1 MFVNKYNIQ
10 WQLTRTNLKKIK
22 NIEEKFLILEEF
34 YNKNFNLQNKT
45 RIINWI
51 KGLIIT
57 KKYNNILNEKLK
69 FYKKTN
75 PIIQI
80 EENNFI
86 LISDSKKIEIY
97 KDLYKRNIKW
107 LKNGYINKDLN
118 DFLLSLY
125 NSILLKEKIV
135 KFNNKILNEIN
146 YIKENNIKNKYKIM
160 KKLFILLISVSLFSC
175 TNNSNVKHFGGKN
188 ELKLKTNEKLIN
200 ITWKEN
206 NMWILTEDTLSHL
219 KYFREKSE
227 FFFMEGEVIIK

>member
-57 KKYNNILNEKLK
+57 KKYNNFLNEKLK

-146 YIKENNIKNKYKIM
+146 YIKENNIKNKHKF
-160 KKLFILLISVSLFSC
+160 LF
-175 TNNSNVKHFGGKN
+175 
-188 ELKLKTNEKLIN
+188 
-200 ITWKEN
+200 
-206 NMWILTEDTLSHL
+206 
-219 KYFREKSE
+219 
-227 FFFMEGEVIIK
+227 

>member
-146 YIKENNIKNKYKIM
+146 YIKENNIKNKHKF
-160 KKLFILLISVSLFSC
+160 LF
-175 TNNSNVKHFGGKN
+175 
-188 ELKLKTNEKLIN
+188 
-200 ITWKEN
+200 
-206 NMWILTEDTLSHL
+206 
-219 KYFREKSE
+219 
-227 FFFMEGEVIIK
+227 

>member
-1 MFVNKYNIQ
+1 MSK
-10 WQLTRTNLKKIK
+10 
-22 NIEEKFLILEEF
+22 EKFLILEEF

-146 YIKENNIKNKYKIM
+146 YIKENNIKNKHKF
-160 KKLFILLISVSLFSC
+160 LF
-175 TNNSNVKHFGGKN
+175 
-188 ELKLKTNEKLIN
+188 
-200 ITWKEN
+200 
-206 NMWILTEDTLSHL
+206 
-219 KYFREKSE
+219 
-227 FFFMEGEVIIK
+227 

>member
-34 YNKNFNLQNKT
+34 YNKNFNLQNKI

-146 YIKENNIKNKYKIM
+146 YIKENNIKNKHKF
-160 KKLFILLISVSLFSC
+160 LF
-175 TNNSNVKHFGGKN
+175 
-188 ELKLKTNEKLIN
+188 
-200 ITWKEN
+200 
-206 NMWILTEDTLSHL
+206 
-219 KYFREKSE
+219 
-227 FFFMEGEVIIK
+227 

>member
-34 YNKNFNLQNKT
+34 YNKNFNLQNKI

-125 NSILLKEKIV
+125 NSILLNYEKISS
-135 KFNNKILNEIN
+135 FIFIGRNGL
-146 YIKENNIKNKYKIM
+146 Y
-160 KKLFILLISVSLFSC
+160 LFI
-175 TNNSNVKHFGGKN
+175 NSF
-188 ELKLKTNEKLIN
+188 TS
-200 ITWKEN
+200 TW
-206 NMWILTEDTLSHL
+206 
-219 KYFREKSE
+219 F
-227 FFFMEGEVIIK
+227 